1 MRGERKKKKKIME
14 IKDKVPGA
22 EEKNPVK
29 ATSLSKTREPRKAHL
44 LNVLAQRKFHIYT
57 REKGKVLHEREKVLY
72 WTGGSTKRGLHSTG
86 GRESPMHALQRSPEE
101 TLQGKVSPH
110 ATHSLTSHESRRTM
124 EAFRGTNSRLVKV
137 CKDGISGRLVWVET
151 EPRNFA
157 WNF

>member
-72 WTGGSTKRGLHSTG
+72 WTGGSTKRGLH
-86 GRESPMHALQRSPEE
+86 
-101 TLQGKVSPH
+101 
-110 ATHSLTSHESRRTM
+110 
-124 EAFRGTNSRLVKV
+124 
-137 CKDGISGRLVWVET
+137 
-151 EPRNFA
+151 
-157 WNF
+157 